1 MVARWGKLNFTKQV
15 VGNERNTE
23 QEDVLMLLLVATLLA
38 TYFGLAYAGV
48 TGLLFWSL
56 MLNAWLIHSWFKQF
70 KTFGYMFKQTKRL
83 ELALAHIP
91 DKRIREQI
99 RQSDPVLRLMKPKN
113 QIVPSGKLAR
123 LKAIW
128 GPTA

>member
-1 MVARWGKLNFTKQV
+1 
-15 VGNERNTE
+15 
-23 QEDVLMLLLVATLLA
+23 MLLLVATLLA

-56 MLNAWLIHSWFKQF
+56 MLNAYLVHSWLIGF
-70 KTFGYMFKQTKRL
+70 KTFGYMFQQTKRL

-99 RQSDPVLRLMKPKN
+99 RQTDPVLKRMKPKN
-113 QIVPSGKLAR
+113 NILPSGKLAG
-123 LKAIW
+123 LKAW
-128 GPTA
+128 WRTGLHQAS